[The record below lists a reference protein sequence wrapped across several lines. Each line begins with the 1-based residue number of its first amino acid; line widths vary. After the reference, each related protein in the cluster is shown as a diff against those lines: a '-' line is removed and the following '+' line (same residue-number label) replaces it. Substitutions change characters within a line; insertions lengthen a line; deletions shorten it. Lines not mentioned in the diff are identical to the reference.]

1 MLVVEC
7 PKRYADNVSTSRS
20 NYDYYA
26 GYSNS
31 FSETLLKYIPTD
43 EDTIVLDPW
52 NGAGTTTLAAS
63 NLGLKSYGFDL
74 NPAMV
79 VIAKARL
86 IQNRTIPSILP
97 IWNKINA
104 DFLEHIGADTPKHCD
119 PLESW
124 FTPDAAA
131 TIRALERTIRMHL
144 ISQDFLGF
152 SLSQELDKVSDVA
165 AYFYLALFN
174 AIRKHLRGFKAS
186 NPTWIRRAKDPN
198 EKLPLARE
206 ELSLAVASELSM
218 QTGAVRPNIAVDTK
232 ITPTTLSVGNSES
245 IPLSANSVDI
255 VLTSPPYCTRIDY
268 AVATAP
274 ELAILGF
281 GEKTTYAALRSMLM
295 GTTTVTKEALPVD
308 PRWGDTCIEFLNKLS
323 NHPSIASQTYY
334 KKNHLKYF
342 SSLHRSLNEIS
353 RVLKGD
359 GIASIVVQDSRYKD
373 IHNNLIQITIE
384 MAEKAGLLLFQ
395 RDDYPLGVS
404 LVNINKKSRGY
415 QKEKFHP
422 TESVISFYKG

>member
-7 PKRYADNVSTSRS
+7 PKRYADDGNASRS

-26 GYSNS
+26 GYSNL
-31 FSETLLKYIPTD
+31 FSETLLKYVPTE

-63 NLGLKSYGFDL
+63 KLGLRSYGFDL

-86 IQNRTIPSILP
+86 IQDRTIPSILP
-97 IWNKINA
+97 IWKKINE
-104 DFLEHIGADTPKHCD
+104 DFLGQIEENTPTQYD

-124 FTPDAAA
+124 FTCNAAF
-131 TIRALERTIRMHL
+131 TIRALEKAIRGHL
-144 ISQDFLGF
+144 ILPDFHGF
-152 SLSQELDKVSDVA
+152 SLPLELDKVSDIA

-174 AIRKHLRGFKAS
+174 AIRKNLGAFKAS
-186 NPTWIRRAKDPN
+186 NPTWIRRAKDPS
-198 EKLPLARE
+198 EKLLLSKE
-206 ELSLAVASELSM
+206 ELSIAVAAELHS
-218 QTGAVRPNIAVDTK
+218 QIEAVQPNMSSDTK
-232 ITPTTLSVGNSES
+232 IPTTMLRVGNSES
-245 IPLSANSVDI
+245 IQLSAKSVDI

-281 GEKTTYAALRSMLM
+281 GEKTTYAALRNTLM
-295 GTTTVTKEALPVD
+295 GTTTVTKEALPIN
-308 PRWGDTCIEFLNKLS
+308 PQWGNTCIDFLNKLS
-323 NHPSIASQTYY
+323 NHPSIASKTYY
-334 KKNHLKYF
+334 KKNHLRYF
-342 SSLHRSLNEIS
+342 SSLHQSLNEIS
-353 RVLKGD
+353 RVLKRD

-373 IHNNLIQITIE
+373 VHNDLIQITIE
-384 MAEKAGLLLFQ
+384 MAEKAGLVLFQ

-404 LVNINKKSRGY
+404 FGNINKKSRSY
-415 QKEKFHP
+415 RKEKFHP
-422 TESVISFYKG
+422 IESVISFYKG